1 MHSLTM
7 AIGVT
12 YKAIRLMVSLVLEEV
27 TLKLGRAINFENTA
41 GEYKRWSEISP
52 EERATARATAMAQI

>member
-12 YKAIRLMVSLVLEEV
+12 YKAIRLMVSLVLGEV
-27 TLKLGRAINFENTA
+27 PQNREGGINFENTA

-52 EERATARATAMAQI
+52 GERES